1 MSNVLLRQ
9 STCLSTILRAPGASR
24 IATGLFDASS
34 SIRLLSSLRA
44 SSPGK
49 DVKCPRSPLWQKA
62 TTRSFT
68 TSPTR
73 KARGKRATPASAT
86 PEPRVKIPFGAQSR
100 DSLAQIFGQTDVEYE
115 TGNKVLRILHQR
127 RVVGSLVDKGVQIA
141 GSHNVKNDSLQN
153 ALAWLRQRYPVDEQ
167 AAAELWAENEAERLE
182 GTYIARAE
190 KLGLYKPL
198 SGDEKQQELSTTT
211 KSIYG
216 VSVIDEFKK
225 FHEDRRAREAKE
237 KEESGETQRTQ
248 EMALAKREERESKQ
262 AVVEAKRAQRQER
275 RALMGMVTPEPM
287 PIPEMSNA
295 ARLGPCTAFGL
306 SLVVL
311 FWLGATFYTP
321 PPNERRLFP
330 DTPTAVATIST
341 IAAINLAVYAMW
353 HVPPIWRLLN
363 RYMVQVASSPFWP
376 SVLGN
381 TFSHQRFIHL
391 GANMACLAFYGASLH
406 EDVGRGN
413 FLALYLT
420 GGVLGSLASLYYH
433 VLTKSLLYYTFG
445 ASGAV
450 WATMIGWGVLSLSKP
465 LPDSESYY
473 FAADVSR
480 WTVIVFQALTH
491 FAPGFSTRV
500 DMLSH
505 LGGAVSGGVSA
516 WYLKWKSSTAL
527 DT

>member
-9 STCLSTILRAPGASR
+9 STCLSNILRAPGASN
-24 IATGLFDASS
+24 IATAPFLAS
-34 SIRLLSSLRA
+34 RCFSSLFSLARYHA
-44 SSPGK
+44 ATPEK
-49 DVKCPRSPLWQKA
+49 DVKYPRSTPLWQKA
-62 TTRSFT
+62 ATRSFT

-73 KARGKRATPASAT
+73 TARGKRATPASANA
-86 PEPRVKIPFGAQSR
+86 EPRVKIPFGAQSR

-153 ALAWLRQRYPVDEQ
+153 ALGWLRDKYPVDEQ
-167 AAAELWAENEAERLE
+167 ASAELWAENEAERLE

-211 KSIYG
+211 KSVYG

-287 PIPEMSNA
+287 PVPEMSNA
-295 ARLGPCTAFGL
+295 SRLGPCTAFGL
-306 SLVVL
+306 SLIVL

-321 PPNERRLFP
+321 PPNERRLF
-330 DTPTAVATIST
+330 
-341 IAAINLAVYAMW
+341 
-353 HVPPIWRLLN
+353 
-363 RYMVQVASSPFWP
+363 
-376 SVLGN
+376 
-381 TFSHQRFIHL
+381 
-391 GANMACLAFYGASLH
+391 
-406 EDVGRGN
+406 
-413 FLALYLT
+413 
-420 GGVLGSLASLYYH
+420 
-433 VLTKSLLYYTFG
+433 
-445 ASGAV
+445 
-450 WATMIGWGVLSLSKP
+450 LSL
-465 LPDSESYY
+465 
-473 FAADVSR
+473 
-480 WTVIVFQALTH
+480 IH
-491 FAPGFSTRV
+491 I
-500 DMLSH
+500 
-505 LGGAVSGGVSA
+505 
-516 WYLKWKSSTAL
+516 
-527 DT
+527 